1 MLDCVDE
8 RPNEPRP
15 SHALQLHT
23 VVVQRLDHI
32 LDAADREAAI
42 YVSLDVLDH
51 DELERSP
58 SLLNVP
64 SVTQYPHSQRSRYVN
79 DTIRYDRRV

>member
-8 RPNEPRP
+8 RPNEPRS

-42 YVSLDVLDH
+42 YVALDVLDH

-64 SVTQYPHSQRSRYVN
+64 SVTQQVTVP
-79 DTIRYDRRV
+79 TLTT